1 MRFNIPE
8 TATESLIKFTN
19 LLLCEIGSPTFK
31 NFPDTL
37 YKTRKIFNLEDRF
50 HSFVVCTKCHK
61 LYNKQE
67 VEEFNQDGNLTIM
80 KCQYVEYPNSLRR
93 QICQN
98 SLSHQIRLL
107 NRVSIQSEMI
117 YPFSTIRQQL
127 AILYL

>member
-1 MRFNIPE
+1 MRFNILE
-8 TATESLIKFTN
+8 TVTESLIKFTN

-31 NFPDTL
+31 NFSDTL
-37 YKTRKIFNLEDRF
+37 YKMRKILNLKDRF
-50 HSFVVCTKCHK
+50 HNFVACTKYYK

-67 VEEFNQDGNLTIM
+67 IEEFNQDGNLTIM
-80 KCQYVEYPNSLRR
+80 KCQHVEYPNSSRR

-107 NRVSIQSEMI
+107 NKVSIQSEMI

>member
-1 MRFNIPE
+1 M
-8 TATESLIKFTN
+8 ACS
-19 LLLCEIGSPTFK
+19 
-31 NFPDTL
+31 
-37 YKTRKIFNLEDRF
+37 
-50 HSFVVCTKCHK
+50 KCHK

-80 KCQYVEYPNSLRR
+80 KCQHVEYPNSSRR

-117 YPFSTIRQQL
+117 YSFSTIRQ
-127 AILYL
+127 

>member
-19 LLLCEIGSPTFK
+19 LLLREIGGPTSK
-31 NFPDTL
+31 IFPDTL
-37 YKTRKIFNLEDRF
+37 YKTRKILNLEDRF
-50 HSFVVCTKCHK
+50 YSFVACTKCHK

-67 VEEFNQDGNLTIM
+67 VEEFHQDENLAIM
-80 KCQYVEYPNSLRR
+80 KCQHVEYLNSSRR

-117 YPFSTIRQQL
+117 YPFSTI
-127 AILYL
+127 